1 MAKQRKRR
9 NIGLG
14 NRKKSHRPGQSYRF
28 ERVAGAGRVQNPQH
42 AVSGHPSYIT
52 GAYAGSK
59 LLPCGATV
67 HEIVAN
73 PGTFIQSRLGK
84 ESEQNDA
91 QEVDL
96 TTTDED
102 NACSTTAGSCLSHR
116 SVEKLKDAI
125 AFFYINVF
133 NCPPEEEWGGRN
145 GVAHKICTAL
155 KLEGKPKRKFVK
167 NVMRDVA
174 DHVDRGEA
182 YSSKKRYSSWGEDK
196 ILIPSTSDEYQIIGN
211 SMEDGHGLIAT
222 TELVN
227 EFRCVA

>member
-14 NRKKSHRPGQSYRF
+14 NRKKSHRPGQRYRF
-28 ERVAGAGRVQNPQH
+28 KRVAGAGIAQNPRH
-42 AVSGHPSYIT
+42 AISGHPLYTT

-96 TTTDED
+96 TITHKD
-102 NACSTTAGSCLSHR
+102 NACSTTSGSRLSHR
-116 SVEKLKDAI
+116 LVEKLKDEI
-125 AFFYINVF
+125 EFF
-133 NCPPEEEWGGRN
+133 
-145 GVAHKICTAL
+145 K
-155 KLEGKPKRKFVK
+155 
-167 NVMRDVA
+167 
-174 DHVDRGEA
+174 
-182 YSSKKRYSSWGEDK
+182 
-196 ILIPSTSDEYQIIGN
+196 
-211 SMEDGHGLIAT
+211 
-222 TELVN
+222 
-227 EFRCVA
+227 